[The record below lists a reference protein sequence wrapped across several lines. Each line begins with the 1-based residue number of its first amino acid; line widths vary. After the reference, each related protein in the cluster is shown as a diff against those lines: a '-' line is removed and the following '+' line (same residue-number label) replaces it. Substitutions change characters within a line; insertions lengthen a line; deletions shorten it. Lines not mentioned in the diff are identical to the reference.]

1 MVRILK
7 KWSHMVEMYR
17 KVHDKYYTIISSV
30 CSNKIL
36 QKIWGSSHISV
47 RLNGFC
53 HILCS
58 APDHPYMLKSE
69 TQYHSLLLYVTYL
82 Q

>member
-1 MVRILK
+1 
-7 KWSHMVEMYR
+7 MVEMYR

-30 CSNKIL
+30 CSNTSKNN
-36 QKIWGSSHISV
+36 WGSSHISV

-58 APDHPYMLKSE
+58 APDHPYMLESE